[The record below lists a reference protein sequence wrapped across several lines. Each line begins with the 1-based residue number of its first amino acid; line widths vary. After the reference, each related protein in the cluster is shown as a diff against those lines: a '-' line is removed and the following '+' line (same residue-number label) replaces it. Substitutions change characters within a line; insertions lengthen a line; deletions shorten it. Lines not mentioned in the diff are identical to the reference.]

1 MHEDLT
7 ARPGNRGFTLVE
19 IAIVLVII
27 GLLLGGV
34 FKGQEMITQGRIK
47 SAINDLS
54 GITAAYYAYLDRYKA
69 LPGDDSQANARWP
82 ALPANASG
90 NSDGTISGAYNATG
104 AAAIESQ
111 SFWMHLRAAGLVT
124 GSAASALQPLNA
136 AGGILG
142 VQTGNGA
149 IPPGEVLQSNGAGTG
164 FTGFMICSSGLSDR
178 VAAAVDRQ
186 LDDGIPNTGSIRA
199 QLTASPDPIQTAA
212 MSGSYTDTGTSLV
225 TICKAL

>member
-1 MHEDLT
+1 M
-7 ARPGNRGFTLVE
+7 RFNRNPGFTLIE

-82 ALPANASG
+82 ASVLPAGASG
-90 NSDGTISGAYNATG
+90 NSDGTITGAYNATG
-104 AAAIESQ
+104 PASVESQ
-111 SFWMHLRAAGLVT
+111 YFWMHLRAAGLVT

-136 AGGILG
+136 AGGIIG
-142 VQTGNGA
+142 VETGNGA
-149 IPPGEVLQSNGAGTG
+149 NPPGEVLETSSAGTG

-199 QLTASPDPIQTAA
+199 QLTATPDPIQTTA
-212 MSGSYTDTGTSLV
+212 MSGTYTDTGTTLV

>member
-1 MHEDLT
+1 M
-7 ARPGNRGFTLVE
+7 RPKRNSGFTLVE

-82 ALPANASG
+82 ALPSGSSG
-90 NSDGTISGAYNATG
+90 NSDGTISGTYNATG
-104 AAAIESQ
+104 SATSESQ
-111 SFWMHLRAAGLVT
+111 FFWMHLRAAGLVT
-124 GSAASALQPLNA
+124 GSAAAALQPLNA

-142 VQTGNGA
+142 VQTGSGA
-149 IPPGEVLQSNGAGTG
+149 TPPGEVLQSNGAGTG
-164 FTGFMICSSGLSDR
+164 FTGFMICSSGLTDR

-199 QLTASPDPIQTAA
+199 QLTASPDPIQTTA
-212 MSGSYTDTGTSLV
+212 MSGSYTDTGTTLV